1 MNFKKIFNPIWGFDF
16 KVTIDNHVVTMVPGQ
31 QIAIPVRLELIRGKS
46 QQVDLDV
53 NTNWESMGLTASI
66 RFSALAPSQPW
77 KATLMIKASANTPPD
92 SYLFTVRGSAKGTF
106 RTSEDAVTVI
116 VKPKKQKSDRQDNA
130 QPAQPGG
137 APNASFDLG
146 NLFKPEAE
154 PAAPSIK
161 NSRVKNPGA
170 LWAGMILVFGA
181 IVFVVVLIAANNGG
195 NGTPTGKTPSGKT
208 PSGSNAG
215 CPTTC
220 PYGIGVTIPQ
230 RCPCPAACPY
240 TYTEE
245 MTGGGLAGK
254 GYKQCANR
262 PSR

>member
-1 MNFKKIFNPIWGFDF
+1 MKLKNIFKFNPIWGFDF
-16 KVTIDNHVVTMVPGQ
+16 KVTIDNHIVTMVPGQ

-66 RFSALAPSQPW
+66 RFSSLTPRQPW

-106 RTSEDAVTVI
+106 HTSEDAVTVI
-116 VKPKKQKSDRQDNA
+116 VKPKGKQRSDEQGNA
-130 QPAQPGG
+130 QPAQVGG

-146 NLFKPEAE
+146 DLFKPEAKPEAE
-154 PAAPSIK
+154 PVKSGG
-161 NSRVKNPGA
+161 VKNPRVFWTGI
-170 LWAGMILVFGA
+170 ILLLGPIIF
-181 IVFVVVLIAANNGG
+181 IIILAAAKGNG
-195 NGTPTGKTPSGKT
+195 GTPTPSRGTPSKSST
-208 PSGSNAG
+208 AG

-220 PYGIGVTIPQ
+220 PYGIGVVVPQ

-240 TYTEE
+240 TYIKE

-254 GYKQCANR
+254 GYKECANR